1 MLYSNNSLYYD
12 ALIYSQPKDNL
23 TMRLMRRYKILAPW
37 ERLFDKVATPF
48 ERFIHQQTTTG
59 LVLMFMTIVALILAN
74 SPFADG
80 YADLFHTHIAIS
92 VGSFSLDY
100 SIHHWIND
108 GLMALFFFVIG
119 LEIKREALSG
129 GLSDPRNAI
138 LPIVA
143 AIGGVV
149 VPALIYYYINKG
161 LPGEHG
167 WGIPMATDIAFA
179 VSALVLLGR
188 RVPVALVTFLVALAI
203 VDDLVAVTVIAI
215 FYTAELH
222 IMSLAIAF
230 AVFGV
235 LIAFNLF
242 GIHRPLPYFI
252 VGGIMWLFMLDS
264 GVHATI
270 AGILTALAIPH
281 KPKFNPIFF
290 EEHMNKL
297 KDRFKKYEIG
307 QNHELHDKQKTLLHN
322 MQDSVNAVQAPLNRL
337 EHEFHLPVSLIVIPL
352 FALANAGIAI
362 NFSGMG
368 DMLLEPVALGIILGL
383 IFGKV
388 LGIAGVSILA
398 IKLGL
403 ARLPKDTS
411 YSQIFGVAFLG
422 GIGFTMSIFIAELAW
437 LNIED
442 GAELLLQAKTGILFA
457 SLLAGVIGFVW
468 LRFIAKPTHLKDEE
482 LVSR

>member
-1 MLYSNNSLYYD
+1 MKFLGKYR
-12 ALIYSQPKDNL
+12 I
-23 TMRLMRRYKILAPW
+23 IAPW

-92 VGSFSLDY
+92 IGSFSLDY

-119 LEIKREALSG
+119 LEIKRESLSG
-129 GLSDPRNAI
+129 GLSDPKNAI
-138 LPIVA
+138 LPILGAV
-143 AIGGVV
+143 GGVL
-149 VPALIYYYINKG
+149 VPALIYYSINKG

-215 FYTAELH
+215 FYTDQLH
-222 IMSLAIAF
+222 LVSLAMAF
-230 AVFGV
+230 VVFGV

-281 KPKFNPIFF
+281 KPKFNPVFF
-290 EEHMNKL
+290 EEHINNL
-297 KDRFKKYEIG
+297 KDKFKKFEIG
-307 QNHELHDKQKTLLHN
+307 QNHELHEEQKTLLHD
-322 MQDSVNAVQAPLNRL
+322 MQDSVRAVQAPLNRL

-362 NFSGMG
+362 NFSEMG
-368 DMLLEPVALGIILGL
+368 GMLLEPVALGIVLGL
-383 IFGKV
+383 VFGKV
-388 LGIAGVSILA
+388 IGIAGIAILA
-398 IKLGL
+398 IKIGL
-403 ARLPKDTS
+403 AKMPENTN
-411 YSQIFGVAFLG
+411 YSQIIGVAFLG

-437 LNIED
+437 LNSEI
-442 GAELLLQAKTGILFA
+442 GPELLLQAKTGILVA
-457 SLLAGVIGFVW
+457 SLLAGIIGFVW
-468 LRFIAKPTHLKDEE
+468 LRFIAKPTHLEDKG
-482 LVSR
+482 LATSK